1 MSPEPEYR
9 ILIVDDR
16 RELARVLRTSLELL
30 NHGYLITDVPSGEEA
45 MLEMARVKFD
55 LIIADYRLP
64 GMSGVELIKRARKQN
79 SNIKEVVI
87 TGAQLRDIQKDL
99 DSINVTDVFQKPLD
113 VEGFTNR
120 VDELLLGQV
129 VEQVR
134 MVRLPSQQ
142 DVIVPMQ
149 GFDTAAAEREVSTL
163 LMAMGCE
170 AVALVN
176 RTGRIV
182 SKDGTFSEAMCFPEI
197 AVLLANNFT
206 TTTEIS
212 VYIGEQPPSAMHY
225 YSNEWHDLFALTVST
240 DFFLVIVFPGGSQK
254 QMGAILRIGKPAA
267 ERLAKVIYGE
277 EQAASIVQQT
287 TPEPEPS
294 RPAEEPRRMSLAEE
308 IRQQKR
314 LEEEAA
320 RLIPM
325 EDEVPTNAFAE
336 LLEESGETIDL
347 DFDALDADLDSLGD
361 LDSLWDESSL
371 AEQASGTDS
380 ISIEEAMELGL
391 ISDDIEN

>member
-45 MLEMARVKFD
+45 MLEMSRVKFD

-64 GMSGVELIKRARKQN
+64 GMSGVELIKRARKRN
-79 SNIKEVVI
+79 PEIKEVVI
-87 TGAQLRDIQKDL
+87 TGANLPEIQKDL
-99 DSINVTDVFQKPLD
+99 DTIGVKDVFQKPLD

-129 VEQVR
+129 SVVP

-142 DVIVPMQ
+142 DIILPMES
-149 GFDTAAAEREVSTL
+149 FNTAGTEREVSTL
-163 LMAMGCE
+163 LMGLGCE

-182 SKDGTFSEAMCFPEI
+182 AKDGNFSDAMCFPEI

-212 VYIGEQPPSAMHY
+212 VYIGEQPPSAMHF

-254 QMGAILRIGKPAA
+254 HMGAVMRIGKSAA
-267 ERLAKVIYGE
+267 ERLARVIYGE
-277 EQAASIVQQT
+277 KEAATLVQHMT
-287 TPEPEPS
+287 PTPEPTRPTAEPH
-294 RPAEEPRRMSLAEE
+294 RMSLAEE
-308 IRQQKR
+308 IRQERRQA
-314 LEEEAA
+314 EEAA

-325 EDEVPTNAFAE
+325 EDEPVVAFAE
-336 LLEESGETIDL
+336 LLEENNGETIDL
-347 DFDALDADLDSLGD
+347 DFDALDADLESLDD
-361 LDSLWDESSL
+361 LDNLWDESAL
-371 AEQASGTDS
+371 AEQAAGTDS

-391 ISDDIEN
+391 ISDDMES